1 MPGKA
6 NKTIKQEKKVTHT
19 YAKPTW
25 CPGCTNFAIMHA
37 LKQAMNDLIM
47 QGYQKRNFV
56 IVAGIGCH
64 GKIAD
69 YLDVNSV
76 IALHGR
82 SIPLATGIKLSNNK
96 LNVICHVGDG
106 DTYDEGISHFIHAA
120 KRNADITVVVHNNKV
135 FALTKGQPTAT
146 SWFNQAMPGIKSNEL
161 PLNPIALALISNAT
175 FVARAYARKLE
186 HLTFILK
193 QAIMHRGFSFVD
205 VLQPCLVFANPSS
218 NYDAA
223 VYDLQQHN
231 HNTSSLA
238 EALAKAYEAELTNW
252 TRIPI
257 GIFYKVHRPVFSG

>member
-6 NKTIKQEKKVTHT
+6 NKTVKQEKKVTHT

-96 LNVICHVGDG
+96 LNVICHVCLL
-106 DTYDEGISHFIHAA
+106 Y
-120 KRNADITVVVHNNKV
+120 
-135 FALTKGQPTAT
+135 T
-146 SWFNQAMPGIKSNEL
+146 SPS
-161 PLNPIALALISNAT
+161 P
-175 FVARAYARKLE
+175 RD
-186 HLTFILK
+186 
-193 QAIMHRGFSFVD
+193 RG
-205 VLQPCLVFANPSS
+205 
-218 NYDAA
+218 
-223 VYDLQQHN
+223 
-231 HNTSSLA
+231 
-238 EALAKAYEAELTNW
+238 
-252 TRIPI
+252 
-257 GIFYKVHRPVFSG
+257 